1 MVYAHGNHVLFDSSI
16 EGDSSPVTQKRAPPG
31 SLLDA
36 TRRGGAG
43 TLRTGPM
50 GGGEGTCRVL
60 VVDEVLNETVR
71 KPTSDSLS
79 VSPRL
84 RVLRVNRPEAR
95 SPGGS
100 CRSVPRPRALGRTEL
115 RPPAF
120 GRHAPRAARVHCAPG
135 RREEVGGTCCF
146 GDVRILDNLKIPAP
160 ERLTGQSGVC

>member
-60 VVDEVLNETVR
+60 VVDEVLKTVR
-71 KPTSDSLS
+71 KPASNSHS
-79 VSPRL
+79 VSPWL
-84 RVLRVNRPEAR
+84 RALRVNRPEAR
-95 SPGGS
+95 SRRSATLPGSLGRNKLRPS
-100 CRSVPRPRALGRTEL
+100 RFWTPRAEGGAGTSRTS
-115 RPPAF
+115 RW
-120 GRHAPRAARVHCAPG
+120 
-135 RREEVGGTCCF
+135 EVGMSSNGY
-146 GDVRILDNLKIPAP
+146 
-160 ERLTGQSGVC
+160 S